1 MNDLL
6 ITNARIVNEGRI
18 SEGDLRVVNGRIEAI
33 GGDLARRGAARHI
46 DAAGR
51 LLLPGLIDDQV
62 HFREPGLEHKADIAS
77 ESAAAVAGGVTA
89 FFEMPNTKPPTVTR
103 AALEDKYKRAAGRSR
118 AHYGFFFGA
127 TNDNGDELAALNP
140 RATPG
145 VKVFMGASTGNM
157 LVDEPAVLER
167 IFAGTTLPVAT
178 HCEHTPTIQ
187 AREAEWL
194 AHHGDDLHARHH
206 PEIRSADACWQ
217 SSSLAVEL
225 ARRHGTRLHILH
237 LTTARELELFEPGPI
252 NDKLITAEACI
263 HHLYF
268 DDSDYETLG
277 NRIKCNPAI
286 KTRQDREALLA
297 AVREDRIDILATD
310 HAPHLL
316 TEKAAAYAS
325 APAGLPL
332 VQHLLPVLL
341 DLVARGELGIEQVVE
356 KTSHNVAR
364 RFDVAERGFI
374 REGWHADLV
383 LADPDAALTVRDE
396 DALSKCGWSPF
407 SGRTLQG
414 RVDATIVGGE
424 IVWEDGRLTG
434 AIPGQRLVFD
444 R

>member
-127 TNDNGDELAALNP
+127 TNDNGDELAALDP